1 MSAQRNEVER
11 SAKANLLAFGSFAG
25 GTPALPA
32 DALSADALPDVND
45 DECQ

>member
-11 SAKANLLAFGSFAG
+11 SAKANLLAFGSFGG

-32 DALSADALPDVND
+32 NALPDVNGN
-45 DECQ
+45 ECQ